1 MTPGFTLTEGTAE
14 TGQSSDYTRI
24 CKYYMEKLFMRAP
37 EETPAASSSGAV
49 VTQAQEAVVASAE
62 EEDASERSFMTI

>member
-1 MTPGFTLTEGTAE
+1 M
-14 TGQSSDYTRI
+14 RI

-37 EETPAASSSGAV
+37 EETPAAPSSGAV